1 MHSNNL
7 TVMNN
12 VSESIFW
19 EVGSPDG
26 TGISNNINL
35 FYRQLVCHQ
44 CLSQDPHLESGDTD
58 LPFSRSGEIAE
69 ALPIEH
75 VASDR
80 GPLGP
85 EI

>member
-1 MHSNNL
+1 MCRNPYSGKWAAL
-7 TVMNN
+7 MAL
-12 VSESIFW
+12 EFPI
-19 EVGSPDG
+19 
-26 TGISNNINL
+26 ILINL